1 MLVVVAAAG
10 LWATKD
16 GVTWCTF
23 LARPAGHHGGDT
35 HGAAAFCEEAAVKE
49 AVAEEEEEEEDV
61 LPLNGAPGA
70 DGEPRWRSSSICW
83 RARCKLRRAGGRR
96 AGGRRAQHRR

>member
-1 MLVVVAAAG
+1 MRVAVVVVVVVAAAG

-35 HGAAAFCEEAAVKE
+35 HGAAAFCK
-49 AVAEEEEEEEDV
+49 EEEEEEEEEEEV
-61 LPLNGAPGA
+61 LPLKGAPGA
-70 DGEPRWRSSSICW
+70 DGEPRRRSSSICW
-83 RARCKLRRAGGRR
+83 RARGKLRRTGGRR
-96 AGGRRAQHRR
+96 TRHRR